1 MRLVRNALLILVL
14 LSACLKDKVPV
25 PPPPEVNVPILHQ
38 TFTSPESFTC
48 VDTLI
53 QHPSGCGLIVYPI
66 DTTVSRTI
74 DLDADGQADF
84 RISCTSWY
92 HFLSASYP
100 CANYNTS
107 YIMTGLQYE
116 AAISTVGDYSE
127 IRKYAENE
135 NIRPNDQWRTSAAI
149 LLDVTTAPYA
159 TDFFGLSYFGLRLY
173 KANTNEIWYGWL
185 KLEKSGYHL
194 TLLAQ
199 GVRSGPS
206 TGIKAGQIQ

>member
-53 QHPSGCGLIVYPI
+53 QHPSGCGMIVQPA
-66 DTTVSRTI
+66 DSAVSRTI

-84 RISCTSWY
+84 EISCTSWY
-92 HFLSASYP
+92 QFQSASYP
-100 CANYNTS
+100 CVNYNTS
-107 YIMTGLQYE
+107 FVISALQNNG
-116 AAISTVGDYSE
+116 AIATVGNFNE
-127 IRKYAENE
+127 VRKYAENDSI
-135 NIRPNDQWRTSAAI
+135 NSGAHWLSSAGI
-149 LLDVTTAPYA
+149 LVAVAQAPFA
-159 TDFFGLSYFGLRLY
+159 TDFNGISYFGLKLN
-173 KANTNEIWYGWL
+173 KANGTWYGWL

-194 TLLAQ
+194 TLLAS
-199 GVRSGPS
+199 GVKQGPS

>member
-1 MRLVRNALLILVL
+1 MKKLVNVVTILLILT
-14 LSACLKDKVPV
+14 SCLKDKVPV
-25 PPPPEVNVPILHQ
+25 PPPPEVTVPILHQ
-38 TFTSPESFTC
+38 TFVSPESFTC
-48 VDTLI
+48 VDTVI
-53 QHPSGCGLIVYPI
+53 QHPSGCGMIVYPI
-66 DTTVSRTI
+66 DTIVSRTI

-84 RISCTSWY
+84 EIKCESWY
-92 HFLSASYP
+92 HFLSASNP

-107 YIMTGLQYE
+107 YIITALQSG
-116 AAISTVGDYSE
+116 AAIATVGDYSE

-135 NIRPNDQWRTSAAI
+135 YILPNAQWRTSAAI

-173 KANTNEIWYGWL
+173 KANEVWYGWL

-194 TLLAQ
+194 TLLAS
-199 GVRSGPS
+199 GVKQGPS